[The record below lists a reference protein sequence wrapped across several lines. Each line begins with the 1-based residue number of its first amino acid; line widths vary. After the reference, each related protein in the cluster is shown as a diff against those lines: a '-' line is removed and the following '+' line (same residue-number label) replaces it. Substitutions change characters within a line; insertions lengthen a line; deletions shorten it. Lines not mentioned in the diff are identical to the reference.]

1 MGTIANVDANRYN
14 TGMSLPYFTKKF
26 PGIGGVIKQR
36 VEDFFVQE
44 IPLYEPSGKGEHV
57 YCEIQKTG
65 LTTFEAINRIGREL
79 NVSTR
84 DIGYAGLKDARAI
97 SRQILS
103 IWGTTEEAVMG
114 LKIPGV
120 TIQWAIRH
128 VNKMRLGHLAGN
140 RFAVK
145 IRNVNATD
153 VVKVRPMLAEIERRG
168 MPNFFGEQRFGHRG
182 NNDLLGAAVV
192 RGDAKMLLG
201 LLLGNPVPEVDD
213 RKTSH
218 ARQAFDKGDLEQA
231 MRLFPRSHGME
242 RRILARLIKTGK
254 AGAAARAVDDKLRR
268 LWVSALQSRAF
279 NEVVEKRIDSLDKLM
294 TGDLAWKH
302 DSGAVFLVEDAVV
315 EQPRCD
321 AFEIS
326 PSGPLIGYR
335 MTLPQGEPLAIE
347 QAVFT
352 ASGFTP
358 ADFRRAG
365 DLKVSGARR
374 PLRVQPKDVQLEGGV
389 DEHGPHVTI
398 AFTLP
403 PGSFATVLVRE
414 ITKSDD
420 SEAQDLD
427 SDEDEQNTSDQEPT
441 EAGNQSAV

>member
-1 MGTIANVDANRYN
+1 
-14 TGMSLPYFTKKF
+14 MSLPYFTPQF
-26 PGIGGVIKQR
+26 PGIGGTIKQR

-57 YCEIQKTG
+57 YCEIQKVG
-65 LTTFEAINRIGREL
+65 LTTFEAIERIGREL
-79 NVSTR
+79 DVSTR

-97 SRQILS
+97 TRQALS

-114 LKIPGV
+114 LKIPGI
-120 TIQWAIRH
+120 TFQWAIRH
-128 VNKMRLGHLAGN
+128 VNKLRLGHLAGN
-140 RFAVK
+140 RFAIK
-145 IRNVNATD
+145 IRDINPTD
-153 VVKVRPMLAEIERRG
+153 VVKVRPVLAELERRG

-182 NNDLLGAAVV
+182 NNDKLGAAVV

-213 RKTSH
+213 RKTCH
-218 ARQAFDKGDLEQA
+218 ARQAFDKGDLDQA

-254 AGAAARAVDDKLRR
+254 AGAAARAVDYKLRR

-279 NEVVEKRIDSLDKLM
+279 NEVVEKRIESLDKVM
-294 TGDLAWKH
+294 AGDLAWKH
-302 DSGAVFLVEDAVV
+302 ENGAVFVVEDPAV

-321 AFEIS
+321 TFEIS

-335 MTLPQGEPLAIE
+335 MTLPTGEPLAIE

-352 ASGFTP
+352 AAGLTP
-358 ADFRRAG
+358 ADFRRA
-365 DLKVSGARR
+365 DELKVGGARR
-374 PLRVQPKDVQLEGGV
+374 PLRVQPADVQLEGGV
-389 DEHGPHVTI
+389 DEHGPHVTV

-403 PGSFATVLVRE
+403 PGSFATVLIRE

-420 SEAQDLD
+420 NEAREN
-427 SDEDEQNTSDQEPT
+427 DEDDSEDGAELPAMEANN
-441 EAGNQSAV
+441 EAGV